1 MVSEITIPLF
11 PLGVV
16 LLPAMVLPLHIFEER
31 YKIMIGECLEQN
43 REFGIVYSD
52 QEEIRKKGC
61 TAKIVEV
68 LRRYDDGRMDILTRG
83 VKRFLIE
90 DIIDEKPYLQARVV
104 YFDDA
109 VEEKTEE
116 LAALVNDGIKLLQ
129 ELDIL
134 TGKRTDY
141 NSVSELDPKII
152 SFLLAYNDEFTP
164 TEKQKFLAMTSTRQ
178 RIIESADAFR
188 RIIERFKS
196 ELVIKKIIG
205 GNGNL
210 GKGIAHRTADKIYE
224 TE

>member
-1 MVSEITIPLF
+1 MDTETTIPLF

-16 LLPAMVLPLHIFEER
+16 LLPAMILPLHIFEER
-31 YKIMIGECLEQN
+31 YKLMIGECLEEK

-52 QEEIRKKGC
+52 QKEIRKKGC
-61 TAKIVEV
+61 TAQIVQV
-68 LRRYDDGRMDILTRG
+68 LKRYDDGRMDILTRG
-83 VKRFLIE
+83 MTRFLIQ
-90 DIIDEKPYLQARVV
+90 DIIDEKPYLQARVA

-109 VEEKTEE
+109 AAEDTEE
-116 LAALVNDGIKLLQ
+116 LTALVNDGIKLLQ

-141 NSVSELDPKII
+141 NSISELDPKII

-164 TEKQKFLAMTSTRQ
+164 AEKQEFLDMISTRQ
-178 RIIESADAFR
+178 RLIESMGALR
-188 RIIERFKS
+188 KMIERYKR
-196 ELVIKKIIG
+196 ELIIKKIVG

-210 GKGIAHRTADKIYE
+210 RKRTAQSSAKKILE

>member
-1 MVSEITIPLF
+1 MAPETTIPLF

-43 REFGIVYSD
+43 KEFGIVYSD
-52 QEEIRKKGC
+52 QKEIRKKGC
-61 TAKIVEV
+61 TAKIVKV
-68 LRRYDDGRMDILTRG
+68 LKRYDDGRMDILTRG
-83 VKRFLIE
+83 VTRFLIE
-90 DIIDEKPYLQARVV
+90 DVMDDNPYLQARVA
-104 YFDDA
+104 YFDDGA
-109 VEEKTEE
+109 EEETEE

-141 NSVSELDPKII
+141 NSVSELDPKTV

-164 TEKQKFLAMTSTRQ
+164 DEKQEFLAMTSTRQ
-178 RIIESADAFR
+178 RISESSGALR
-188 RIIERFKS
+188 KMVERFKR
-196 ELVIKKIIG
+196 ELVIKKIVG

-210 GKGIAHRTADKIYE
+210 GKRTVSRPVDKIYD

>member
-1 MVSEITIPLF
+1 MAPETTIPLF

-16 LLPAMVLPLHIFEER
+16 LLPAMILPLHIFEER
-31 YKIMIGECLEQN
+31 YKIMIGECLEQH

-52 QEEIRKKGC
+52 QKEIRKKGC

-90 DIIDEKPYLQARVV
+90 KIFDEKPYLQARVA

-109 VEEKTEE
+109 VEEKSEE

-141 NSVSELDPKII
+141 NSVLELDPKII

-164 TEKQKFLAMTSTRQ
+164 GEKQKFLAMTSTRQ
-178 RIIESADAFR
+178 RLIESADALR
-188 RIIERFKS
+188 KIVERFKR

-210 GKGIAHRTADKIYE
+210 GKRIAQRTAGKI
-224 TE
+224 

>member
-1 MVSEITIPLF
+1 MAPETTIPLF
-11 PLGVV
+11 PLRVV

-61 TAKIVEV
+61 TAEIVEV
-68 LRRYDDGRMDILTRG
+68 LRRYDDGRMDILMRG

-90 DIIDEKPYLQARVV
+90 DIIDEKPYLQARVA

-109 VEEKTEE
+109 VEEKSEE

-164 TEKQKFLAMTSTRQ
+164 GEKQKFLAMTSTRQ
-178 RIIESADAFR
+178 RLIESADALR
-188 RIIERFKS
+188 KIVERFKR

-210 GKGIAHRTADKIYE
+210 GKSIAQRTADKIYE

>member
-1 MVSEITIPLF
+1 MDAETTIPLF

-43 REFGIVYSD
+43 KEFGIVYSD
-52 QEEIRKKGC
+52 QKEIRKKGC
-61 TAKIVEV
+61 TAKIVKV
-68 LRRYDDGRMDILTRG
+68 LKRYDDGRMDILTRG

-90 DIIDEKPYLQARVV
+90 DVMDDKPYLQARVA
-104 YFDDA
+104 YFDDGA
-109 VEEKTEE
+109 EEETEE

-141 NSVSELDPKII
+141 NSVSELDPKTV

-164 TEKQKFLAMTSTRQ
+164 DEKQEFLAMTSTRQ
-178 RIIESADAFR
+178 RLIESADALR
-188 RIIERFKS
+188 KMVERFKK
-196 ELVIKKIIG
+196 ELVIKKIVA

-210 GKGIAHRTADKIYE
+210 GKRTVSRPVDKIYD

>member
-1 MVSEITIPLF
+1 MAPETTIPLF

-31 YKIMIGECLEQN
+31 YKIMIGECLEQSK
-43 REFGIVYSD
+43 EFGIVYSD

-61 TAKIVEV
+61 TAKIVEI

-90 DIIDEKPYLQARVV
+90 DIIDEKPYLQARVA
-104 YFDDA
+104 YFNDA
-109 VEEKTEE
+109 VEEKSEE

-134 TGKRTDY
+134 TGKRKDY
-141 NSVSELDPKII
+141 NSISELDPKII

-164 TEKQKFLAMTSTRQ
+164 GEKQKFLAMTSTRQ
-178 RIIESADAFR
+178 RIIESADALR
-188 RIIERFKS
+188 KIVERFKR
-196 ELVIKKIIG
+196 ELLIKQIIG

-210 GKGIAHRTADKIYE
+210 GKRIAQRTADKIYE

>member
-1 MVSEITIPLF
+1 MDTETTIPLF

-16 LLPAMVLPLHIFEER
+16 LLPVMVLPLHIFEER

-83 VKRFLIE
+83 MKRFLIK
-90 DIIDEKPYLQARVV
+90 DIIDEKPYLQARVA

-109 VEEKTEE
+109 VEEKSEE

-134 TGKRTDY
+134 TGKRKDY
-141 NSVSELDPKII
+141 NSISELDPKVI
-152 SFLLAYNDEFTP
+152 SFFLAYNDEFTP
-164 TEKQKFLAMTSTRQ
+164 AEKQEFLAMTSTRQ
-178 RIIESADAFR
+178 RIIESTDELR
-188 RIIERFKS
+188 KMVERFKR
-196 ELVIKKIIG
+196 ELVIKNIVG

-210 GKGIAHRTADKIYE
+210 GKRIAQRTADKIYE

>member
-1 MVSEITIPLF
+1 MAPETTIPLF
-11 PLGVV
+11 PLGV
-16 LLPAMVLPLHIFEER
+16 
-31 YKIMIGECLEQN
+31 
-43 REFGIVYSD
+43 
-52 QEEIRKKGC
+52 KKGC

-90 DIIDEKPYLQARVV
+90 DIMDDKPYLQARVA

-109 VEEKTEE
+109 AEEKTEE

-141 NSVSELDPKII
+141 NSVSELDPTII

-164 TEKQKFLAMTSTRQ
+164 AEKQEFLAMTSTRQ
-178 RIIESADAFR
+178 RIIESAGALR
-188 RIIERFKS
+188 KMVERFKR
-196 ELVIKKIIG
+196 ELVIKKIVG

-210 GKGIAHRTADKIYE
+210 GKRTAARPVDKRDE
-224 TE
+224 PE

>member
-1 MVSEITIPLF
+1 MDTETTIPLF

-52 QEEIRKKGC
+52 QKEIRKKGC

-83 VKRFLIE
+83 VQRFLIE
-90 DIIDEKPYLQARVV
+90 KIFDEKPYLQARVA
-104 YFDDA
+104 YFDDS
-109 VEEKTEE
+109 VDEKTEE
-116 LAALVNDGIKLLQ
+116 LSALVNDGIKLLQ
-129 ELDIL
+129 ELDTL
-134 TGKRTDY
+134 TGKRKDY
-141 NSVSELDPKII
+141 SSLSKLDPKFI

-164 TEKQKFLAMTSTRQ
+164 AEKQEFLAMTSTRQ
-178 RIIESADAFR
+178 RLIESGAALR
-188 RIIERFKS
+188 KMVERFKR

-210 GKGIAHRTADKIYE
+210 GKKTAARPADKIYE